1 MPSVQQ
7 GSPYKLKSGGWGIRY
22 YTADGK
28 RVRKSGF
35 KRKSDAT
42 DWYRDHIAPA
52 RINGKPR
59 VEPLSLAEFV
69 PVFLERHGT
78 TVAPKT
84 KQTLRERLLVAERE
98 FGTVMLTDLQH
109 QVDAVAGWSATLPE
123 RSRFAYVAAFRQCLD
138 AAIRWG
144 HIDRNPA
151 RDAGPNP
158 QPPPPEIRVFTPD
171 ELWVLTGEM
180 PAHFIGLPGF
190 ASATGLRPQEWTVLE
205 HRDIDRDKRVIHVRR
220 TLSGGKVKAMGKTA
234 RSRRQVPLQQAAIDA
249 LDLQPVNG
257 KLVFPTLAGQ
267 RLSLNNWRN
276 RVWYPAI
283 DAGGIQRPARVYDMR
298 STFASNALAAG
309 VPVHTLARIMGTSV
323 KMIERHYGA
332 LLEGA
337 GEALAQ
343 QLDEFH
349 AAQSA
354 GVKREKE
361 NV

>member
-144 HIDRNPA
+144 TSTGTLQGCRPEPA
-151 RDAGPNP
+151 AATAG
-158 QPPPPEIRVFTPD
+158 D
-171 ELWVLTGEM
+171 
-180 PAHFIGLPGF
+180 
-190 ASATGLRPQEWTVLE
+190 
-205 HRDIDRDKRVIHVRR
+205 
-220 TLSGGKVKAMGKTA
+220 SG
-234 RSRRQVPLQQAAIDA
+234 
-249 LDLQPVNG
+249 
-257 KLVFPTLAGQ
+257 
-267 RLSLNNWRN
+267 
-276 RVWYPAI
+276 
-283 DAGGIQRPARVYDMR
+283 VY
-298 STFASNALAAG
+298 T
-309 VPVHTLARIMGTSV
+309 
-323 KMIERHYGA
+323 
-332 LLEGA
+332 
-337 GEALAQ
+337 
-343 QLDEFH
+343 
-349 AAQSA
+349 
-354 GVKREKE
+354 
-361 NV
+361 